1 MLSLR
6 PVNGREHVDRT
17 SAACLVCGLLRNSE
31 SSLGPFSRQWILS
44 ILPMR
49 ARDATEQLA
58 DFARRG
64 HETRF
69 ECGLVYSPC
78 VGALT
83 ATFERLSLLENVIDR
98 RRRGGRG
105 RWNCPH
111 ACLRGVDLH
120 DRPIL
125 SAGEVNAGYTALCTR
140 QTTNRCPTFPTCA
153 PCICGDAPY
162 TRVPWV
168 SSDH

>member
-44 ILPMR
+44 ILPIR

-69 ECGLVYSPC
+69 ECGLAYSPC
-78 VGALT
+78 GGALN

-105 RWNCPH
+105 GWNFPQGSLP
-111 ACLRGVDLH
+111 ACVLSDSS
-120 DRPIL
+120 IL
-125 SAGEVNAGYTALCTR
+125 SAGEGHTVYNALSTV
-140 QTTNRCPTFPTCA
+140 QT
-153 PCICGDAPY
+153 
-162 TRVPWV
+162 
-168 SSDH
+168 SH

>member
-6 PVNGREHVDRT
+6 PMNGREHVDRT
-17 SAACLVCGLLRNSE
+17 SAACLIGGLFGNGE
-31 SSLGPFSRQWILS
+31 SGLGPFSRQWILS
-44 ILPMR
+44 ILPIR
-49 ARDATEQLA
+49 ARDALEQLA

-83 ATFERLSLLENVIDR
+83 ATFERLSLLENVVDR

-105 RWNCPH
+105 RWNCPQ
-111 ACLRGVDLH
+111 ACLRGSDLH
-120 DRPIL
+120 DPSIL
-125 SAGEVNAGYTALCTR
+125 SAGKDNAVYTAECTI
-140 QTTNRCPTFPTCA
+140 QTTKRRPSLPTSAPFLSRHALYTPA
-153 PCICGDAPY
+153 PCGPSH
-162 TRVPWV
+162 P
-168 SSDH
+168 